1 MAFDRLIEKIVKMQN
16 PTVAG
21 LDPKLD
27 YVPASIREKCF
38 EKYGKT
44 LEGAAAALLEFNKAL
59 IDSLC
64 DIVPAVKPQAAYYEM
79 YGWQG
84 VKALSETIAYAKSK
98 GMFVMTDGK
107 RNDIGTTM
115 EAYATAHL
123 GTTAVDGEMI
133 DAFGADALTV
143 NGYLGTDGIK
153 PLAKICEEKDKG
165 IFVLVKTS
173 NPSSGELQDM
183 KLDTDETVYEH
194 MGRMCEGW
202 GSSLMGK
209 YGYSAVG
216 AVVGATYPEQLAE
229 MREKLPHTFFL
240 VPGYG
245 AQGGGAEDV
254 KNAFDKNGLGA
265 IINSSR
271 GIMCA
276 WKNQDGM
283 SEDDFAKAA
292 RNEAI
297 RMRDEILDCIG
308 EIINN

>member
-1 MAFDRLIEKIVKMQN
+1 MAFDRLIENIIKMQN

-27 YVPASIREKCF
+27 YVPASIKEKCF
-38 EKYGKT
+38 AKYGNT
-44 LEGAAAALLEFNKAL
+44 LDGAAAALFEFNKAL

-84 VKALSETIAYAKSK
+84 VKALCDTISYAKSK
-98 GMFVMTDGK
+98 GMFVITDGK

-115 EAYATAHL
+115 EAYAAAHL
-123 GTTAVDGEMI
+123 GETAVNGESI
-133 DAFGADALTV
+133 EAFGADALTV

-153 PLAKICEEKDKG
+153 PLLNICKEKDKG

-183 KLDTDETVYEH
+183 KLETNESVYEH
-194 MGRMCEGW
+194 MGKMCEDW
-202 GSSLMGK
+202 GKELIGK

-216 AVVGATYPEQLAE
+216 AVVGATYPEQLKE
-229 MREKLPHTFFL
+229 LREKLPHTFFL

-254 KNAFDKNGLGA
+254 KNAFDQRGLGA

-276 WKNQDGM
+276 WKNQNLA
-283 SEDDFAKAA
+283 EDDFAIAA
-292 RNEAI
+292 RNEAV
-297 RMRDEILDCIG
+297 RMRDELVGAIG
-308 EIINN
+308 KIG

>member
-1 MAFDRLIEKIVKMQN
+1 MAFDRLIENIIKMQN

-27 YVPASIREKCF
+27 YVPASIKEKCF
-38 EKYGKT
+38 AKYGNT
-44 LEGAAAALLEFNKAL
+44 LDGAAAALFEFNKAL

-84 VKALSETIAYAKSK
+84 VKALCDTISYAKSK
-98 GMFVMTDGK
+98 GMFIITDGK

-115 EAYATAHL
+115 EAYAAAHL
-123 GTTAVDGEMI
+123 GETAVNGESI
-133 DAFGADALTV
+133 EAFGADALTV

-153 PLAKICEEKDKG
+153 PLLNICKEKDKG

-183 KLDTDETVYEH
+183 KLETNESVYEH
-194 MGRMCEGW
+194 MGKMCEGW
-202 GSSLMGK
+202 GKELIGK

-216 AVVGATYPEQLAE
+216 AVVGATYPEQLKE
-229 MREKLPHTFFL
+229 LREKLPHTFFL

-254 KNAFDKNGLGA
+254 KNAFDQRGLGA

-276 WKNQDGM
+276 WKNQNLA
-283 SEDDFAKAA
+283 EDDFAIAA
-292 RNEAI
+292 RNEAV
-297 RMRDEILDCIG
+297 RMRDELVGAIG
-308 EIINN
+308 KIG